1 MVVMWG
7 APYSG
12 GHVGCS
18 LLWWSCGVLLI
29 VVVMWGAPYSGTW
42 SCGALL
48 IVVVMWGTPYSGG
61 HVGCSL

>member
-1 MVVMWG
+1 M
-7 APYSG
+7 
-12 GHVGCS
+12 
-18 LLWWSCGVLLI
+18 LLI

-48 IVVVMWGTPYSGG
+48 IVVVMWGAPYSGG